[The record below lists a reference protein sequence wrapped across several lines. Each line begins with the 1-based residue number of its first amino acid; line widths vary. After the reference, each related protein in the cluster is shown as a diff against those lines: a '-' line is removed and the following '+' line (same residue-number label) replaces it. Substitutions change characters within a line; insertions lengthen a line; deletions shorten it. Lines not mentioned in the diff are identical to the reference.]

1 MLWSCCRF
9 YTPFGSVWVQ
19 GLCYFSFFL
28 CFSSCCRFKNRFF
41 QSRELQGLAF
51 LDRLANR
58 LKQNLNQITI
68 RQQST
73 NEKQTS
79 IPVTPRIIPFSKCF
93 MTMVIVSNWGYS
105 PSKWPNFMAAFPF
118 TQQANGTRPRRWNI
132 LDRFASPVRIRH
144 GRWSRRWDWLD
155 FFGVDVFFW
164 QFREVTHRNEGFGK

>member
-9 YTPFGSVWVQ
+9 FTPFESVWVQ
-19 GLCYFSFFL
+19 GLC
-28 CFSSCCRFKNRFF
+28 
-41 QSRELQGLAF
+41 SRELQGLAF

-58 LKQNLNQITI
+58 VKQNLNQITI

-105 PSKWPNFMAAFPF
+105 MLFPFQMARTSLAVFPF
-118 TQQANGTRPRRWNI
+118 TQQAIGTRPRRWNI
-132 LDRFASPVRIRH
+132 LDRFASPVRIRTWTLVTTWIVI
-144 GRWSRRWDWLD
+144 G
-155 FFGVDVFFW
+155 FFW
-164 QFREVTHRNEGFGK
+164 GGCFFLAI